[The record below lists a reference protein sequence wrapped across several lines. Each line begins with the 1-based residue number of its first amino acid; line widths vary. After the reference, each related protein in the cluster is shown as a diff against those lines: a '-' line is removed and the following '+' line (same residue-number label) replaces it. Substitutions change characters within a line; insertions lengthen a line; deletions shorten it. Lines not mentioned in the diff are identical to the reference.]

1 MWKGA
6 ICQLLMM
13 IVMVSSAMAASPSEL
28 RGRTFAATN
37 CARCHSIDRVGPS
50 PLAVAPPFRELH
62 RRYPI
67 ETLSEAFAEGIYTG
81 HPTMPAFQL
90 DPDQINDLLSFLKS
104 LEH

>member
-1 MWKGA
+1 
-6 ICQLLMM
+6 MM
-13 IVMVSSAMAASPSEL
+13 AVAASPTCADSPSVQ
-28 RGRTFAATN
+28 RGRTFAQNN
-37 CARCHSIDRVGPS
+37 CARCHTIDRVGPS
-50 PLAVAPPFRELH
+50 PLAIAPPFRELH

-104 LEH
+104 LER